1 MTLERGRFDG
11 YVLHFLWYGVKK
23 GGFPLL
29 PWISH
34 QKPYPDNALPVVYG
48 EPAKLKYYVEF
59 WIYWKE
65 KILLDDYLQD
75 WLFNVKYYTL
85 DSGSFDR
92 VESTYLARIKGKFE
106 NTALNE
112 VTSRQIQDLINKDCE
127 NLSFSTVKK

>member
-1 MTLERGRFDG
+1 M
-11 YVLHFLWYGVKK
+11 KK
-23 GGFPLL
+23 DGFPLL
-29 PWISH
+29 SWISH